1 MARPKSKTLPK
12 LQTTSLTLTPKA
24 PFDFQ
29 HTLTF
34 LEDHKANGIVRK
46 ILENELRFA
55 MNVCGKPVAFFVK
68 SVGTLKKPKLEL
80 KVHANKLNDD
90 IIEQAKEQLIFYLS
104 LDDDLM
110 PFYKIA
116 EKDPAF
122 KPVVKALYGY
132 HQVKFPSI
140 FTSVCWAL
148 VTQRTPNS
156 FAYLTMQRF
165 CELLGDAITVDGERY
180 TTFPEA
186 KKFLNARDK
195 LLIATNN
202 TRKTDRLLEIAKAYV
217 IVDETFL
224 KTAPYE
230 EALRTLKKLKGLG
243 QWSAEYILLRGL
255 GRYERTGWTD
265 TVILESISHLYTG
278 GFHISEGDAKK
289 LAEYYGWYQGL
300 WFHYVKRYVNI

>member
-1 MARPKSKTLPK
+1 MASTK
-12 LQTTSLTLTPKA
+12 LQMTSLTLLPKA
-24 PFDFQ
+24 PFDFG

-34 LEDHKANGIVRK
+34 LEEHKANGIVRK

-55 MNVCGKPVAFFVK
+55 MNISGKPVSFFVK
-68 SVGTLKKPKLEL
+68 SMGTPKKPRLEL
-80 KVHANKLNDD
+80 TLHAKKLNDD
-90 IIEQAKEQLIFYLS
+90 IIRQAKEQLIFYLS
-104 LDDDLM
+104 LDDDLT
-110 PFYKIA
+110 PFYKLA
-116 EKDPAF
+116 DKDEAF
-122 KPVVKALYGY
+122 KPVLRKLYGY

-186 KKFLNARDK
+186 KRFLDSRGLNARDK
-195 LLIATNN
+195 VLIATNN
-202 TRKTDRLLEIAKAYV
+202 TRKTDRLMEIAKAYTS
-217 IVDETFL
+217 VDENYL
-224 KTAPYE
+224 KRASYD
-230 EALRTLKKLKGLG
+230 EALRTVKKLKGLG
-243 QWSAEYILLRGL
+243 QWSAEYVLLRGL

-265 TVILESISHLYTG
+265 TVILESISQIYTG
-278 GFHISEGDAKK
+278 GFRISEGDAKK

-300 WFHYVKRYVNI
+300 WFHYVKVFVND